1 MKKTFAMILSLSLI
15 LMLLAGCG
23 AAPAATINDGIVN
36 ATGSSYSG
44 GYGE

>member
-23 AAPAATINDGIVN
+23 YR
-36 ATGSSYSG
+36 YSG